1 MEEGSKKEKREK
13 SKTLIRRWTERDG
26 WTEEGLRR
34 IQRIRLTQKSM
45 STFSSQIKD
54 TFRWEKKEC
63 RLCHLHNNLGFYH
76 KTFREKY
83 FTCQN
88 KILTLTSHTK
98 PLKSRKG
105 STTAVTFI
113 QA

>member
-1 MEEGSKKEKREK
+1 MGEKA
-13 SKTLIRRWTERDG
+13 
-26 WTEEGLRR
+26 
-34 IQRIRLTQKSM
+34 
-45 STFSSQIKD
+45 
-54 TFRWEKKEC
+54 C
-63 RLCHLHNNLGFYH
+63 RLCHLHNNLGFYL

-113 QA
+113 QAWYYWGDYIMFAILLNKKNKQTNKKSDYPILIEKL